1 MELIKRNTDYA
12 LRALVSMS
20 KNGGKVWSVRKLAQ
34 ETRVSNAFL
43 RKIMQRLSQARIVV
57 SQRGSV
63 GGFSLAREAS
73 KIKVLDVM
81 EALQGPVAINRC
93 FLDNSC
99 PKFANC
105 ELRENLRKPQLELVK
120 VLGKMTLK
128 QLAKERSG
136 RCK

>member
-1 MELIKRNTDYA
+1 MELIRRNTDYA

-20 KNGGKVWSVRKLAQ
+20 KNGNKVWSVRKLAQ
-34 ETRVSNAFL
+34 ENRVSDAFL
-43 RKIMQRLSQARIVV
+43 RKILQRLSTARIVV

-63 GGFSLAREAS
+63 GGFSLAREAG

-99 PKFANC
+99 SKFANC